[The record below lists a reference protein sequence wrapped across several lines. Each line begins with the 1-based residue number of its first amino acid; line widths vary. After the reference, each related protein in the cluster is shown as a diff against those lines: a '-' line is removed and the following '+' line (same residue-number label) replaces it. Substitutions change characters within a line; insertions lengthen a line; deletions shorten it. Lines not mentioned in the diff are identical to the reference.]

1 MRLVAVA
8 SQEGSMGKE
17 SKDKKANPPGKK
29 EKPIH
34 IPLIPIRD
42 DSQELEEEMQEA
54 FDEDR
59 VRHKHGQTEPERD

>member
-1 MRLVAVA
+1 
-8 SQEGSMGKE
+8 MGKE
-17 SKDKKANPPGKK
+17 SKDKKPVPPEEKK
-29 EKPIH
+29 KQTH

-42 DSQELEEEMQEA
+42 DSQELEEDMQEA

>member
-1 MRLVAVA
+1 
-8 SQEGSMGKE
+8 MGEE
-17 SKDKKANPPGKK
+17 SKEKKSAPPEEKK
-29 EKPIH
+29 KQIH
-34 IPLIPIRD
+34 IPLIPIPD